1 MKYKGDTWKTHFWRN
16 YGSKVFMT
24 PEKFNYVMCPIRHFK
39 ELVKI
44 VDCFENFVFAAD
56 EKGNFTIFLINEDDM
71 ENDDDTLTSQS
82 FIHGSGIEYMRH
94 QLRDEVSEV
103 ILVNGQGEVYS
114 YEL

>member
-56 EKGNFTIFLINEDDM
+56 EKGNFTIFLINEEDM

-82 FIHGSGIEYMRH
+82 FIHGSGIEYLRH

-103 ILVNGQGEVYS
+103 ILVNGQGEVYT